1 MYTVIIIHVPITST
15 GIDGFSRLV
24 TYLHC
29 SSDNCAE
36 TVLSLFQE
44 AVEQY
49 HLPSRVRCD
58 LGVENVD
65 VARYMLLQRGV
76 CRQSVITGSS
86 VHNQRI
92 ERLWRDVRRIVVN
105 QYHNLFYY
113 MENSNV
119 LDPLC
124 DAHLFCLHYIFIPRI
139 NRALLEFQHQYNNH
153 RLRTENHLKLLC
165 SSFMFQTFVE
175 QSLLMIPTVVSPGY
189 GIDEDE
195 PHVQL
200 QDSPDVVIIDTPRLQ
215 LTDEQHDFIIQN
227 FNSLDE
233 DNNFGIN
240 TYVQLLNFVSLSI

>member
-1 MYTVIIIHVPITST
+1 MYTVIIHVPLTST

-153 RLRTENHLKLLC
+153 RLRTENHLTPMQLFHVPNLC
-165 SSFMFQTFVE
+165 GTVTFDD
-175 QSLLMIPTVVSPGY
+175 PTVVSPGY